1 MHILISN
8 DDGFL
13 AEGIKTLA
21 EHLVKIAKVTI
32 VAPDLNRSGAS
43 SSLTLDT
50 PLSVKE
56 FEPDYFYVNGTPT
69 DCVHIAL
76 TGLMSEIPDFVIS
89 GINDGANMGDDTVYS
104 GTVAA
109 AKEGYLVNI
118 PSFAISMSQHNA
130 THFETAAK
138 VTTELVQ
145 HYVKTPMETP
155 LLLNV
160 NVPDIPYEQ
169 LQGKMITRLGKR
181 YKADAPIEAQT
192 PRGDKIYWIGPAG
205 KPKDNSQGTDFHAVE
220 NNQVSITPL
229 GADLTQHDQMSVL
242 KSWLKL

>member
-21 EHLVKIAKVTI
+21 AHLAKIAKVTI

-43 SSLTLDT
+43 SSLSLDT

-56 FEPDYFYVNGTPT
+56 AEPDYYYVNGTPT

-76 TGLMSEIPDFVIS
+76 SGLLSDMPDFVIS

-109 AKEGYLVNI
+109 AKEGYLVGI
-118 PSFAISMSQHNA
+118 PSFAISMSQHKA

-138 VTTELVQ
+138 VTVELVERF
-145 HYVKTPMETP
+145 VKNPIKAP
-155 LLLNV
+155 PLLNV

-169 LQGKMITRLGKR
+169 LQGTIITRLGKR
-181 YKADAPIEAQT
+181 HKAEPPIETKT
-192 PRGDKIYWIGPAG
+192 PRGDTVYWIGPAG
-205 KPKDNSQGTDFHAVE
+205 QPKDNSQGTDFHAVE

-229 GADLTQHDQMSVL
+229 GVDLTQYEQISAL
-242 KSWLKL
+242 ENWIK